1 MEMEALPFEVIAP
14 AGQILGES
22 ATWCA
27 RTQVLWWIDIRA
39 PQVKR
44 WNSGTGVIDVW
55 TMPELC
61 GAVVP
66 TTGTEVV
73 VALRAG
79 VHTLDPRSGT
89 LSLLATLETGQPEHR
104 LNEGKCDHQG
114 RLWCGS
120 MWDFGKQPTGGL
132 YRVTPDRSR
141 RSTGRPEN
149 DGNASGGLAEA
160 GLGAMIVL
168 KVRGAVTIPNGI
180 GFSPDGRRMI
190 FVDTATGRI
199 ETAAYDTDAGMP
211 GPWHTLVEA
220 GAAPGNPDGNTVDAE
235 GCIWST
241 RFGAGCIARF
251 TPLGKLDRLIRLPV
265 SQPTSCSFG
274 GPNLDTLFVTSA
286 TQRLMPEA
294 LAAEPL
300 AGALLALRPGVQGL
314 AEPPFRWNAPASDS
328 RSFPSPFQHHRPET
342 P

>member
-1 MEMEALPFEVIAP
+1 MEMETLPFEIIAP
-14 AGQILGES
+14 AGQTLGES

-27 RTQVLWWIDIRA
+27 RTQVLWWVDIRA

-44 WNSGTGVIDVW
+44 WNSSSGAIEVW

-66 TTGTEVV
+66 TTGVEVV

-79 VHTLDPRSGT
+79 IRLLDPRTGT
-89 LSLLATLETGQPEHR
+89 LAPLATLETGQPEHR
-104 LNEGKCDHQG
+104 LNEARCDRQG

-132 YRVTPDRSR
+132 YRVTPD
-141 RSTGRPEN
+141 STRLSP
-149 DGNASGGLAEA
+149 GGLAES
-160 GLGAMIVL
+160 GRGAMNVL
-168 KVRGAVTIPNGI
+168 KVRSAVSIPNGI
-180 GFSPDGRRMI
+180 GFSPDGRRMV

-199 ETAAYDTDAGMP
+199 ESAEYDIDAGMP
-211 GPWHTLVEA
+211 GPWNTLVEA
-220 GAAPGNPDGNTVDAE
+220 GAVPGKPDGNAVDAE

-251 TPLGKLDRLIRLPV
+251 TPQGKLDRRIRLPV
-265 SQPTSCSFG
+265 SQPTSCAFG
-274 GPNLDTLFVTSA
+274 GPKLDTLFVTSA
-286 TQRLMPEA
+286 TQRLTPEA

-314 AEPPFRWNAPASDS
+314 AEPPFRGDALYT
-328 RSFPSPFQHHRPET
+328 R
-342 P
+342 

>member
-1 MEMEALPFEVIAP
+1 MEMETLPFEVIAP

-22 ATWCA
+22 ATWCG
-27 RTQVLWWIDIRA
+27 RTQMLWWIDIRA

-44 WNSGTGVIDVW
+44 WNSATGAIDVW

-66 TTGTEVV
+66 TTGAGVV

-79 VHTLDPRSGT
+79 IRLLDPRTGT
-89 LSLLATLETGQPEHR
+89 LTPLATLETGHPEHR
-104 LNEGKCDHQG
+104 LNEAKCDRQG

-120 MWDFGKQPTGGL
+120 MWDFGKHPTGGL
-132 YRVTPDRSR
+132 YRV
-141 RSTGRPEN
+141 STDLETR
-149 DGNASGGLAEA
+149 
-160 GLGAMIVL
+160 
-168 KVRGAVTIPNGI
+168 KVRSAVSIPNGI
-180 GFSPDGRRMI
+180 GFSPDGRRMV
-190 FVDTATGRI
+190 FVDTATRRI
-199 ETAAYDTDAGMP
+199 ESAAYDTDAGLP
-211 GPWHTLVEA
+211 GPWSTLVEA
-220 GAAPGNPDGNTVDAE
+220 DAAPGRPDGNTVDAE

-251 TPLGKLDRLIRLPV
+251 TPQGKLDRLIRLPV

-274 GPNLDTLFVTSA
+274 GANLDTLLVTSA
-286 TQRLMPEA
+286 TQRLAPEA

-314 AEPPFRWNAPASDS
+314 TEPPFRCNAL
-328 RSFPSPFQHHRPET
+328 
-342 P
+342 

>member
-1 MEMEALPFEVIAP
+1 MEMETLPFDVIAP
-14 AGQILGES
+14 AGQTLGES

-44 WNSGTGVIDVW
+44 WDSATGAIDVW

-66 TTGTEVV
+66 TTGTQVV
-73 VALRAG
+73 VALRADIRL
-79 VHTLDPRSGT
+79 LDPRTGT
-89 LSLLATLETGQPEHR
+89 LTPLATLETGQPEHR
-104 LNEGKCDHQG
+104 LNEAKCDRQG

-132 YRVTPDRSR
+132 YRVTPDMTRIA
-141 RSTGRPEN
+141 P
-149 DGNASGGLAEA
+149 GGLAQS
-160 GLGAMIVL
+160 GLGAMNVL
-168 KVRGAVTIPNGI
+168 KVRSAVTIPNGI
-180 GFSPDGRRMI
+180 GFSPDGRRMV

-199 ETAAYDTDAGMP
+199 ESAAYDTDAGMP
-211 GPWHTLVEA
+211 GPWTTLIDP
-220 GAAPGNPDGNTVDAE
+220 GAAPGKPDGNTVDAE

-251 TPLGKLDRLIRLPV
+251 TPQGKLDRLIRLPV
-265 SQPTSCSFG
+265 SQPTSCAFG

-286 TQRLMPEA
+286 TQRLTPEA

-314 AEPPFRWNAPASDS
+314 AEPPFRRDASDT
-328 RSFPSPFQHHRPET
+328 R
-342 P
+342 